1 MNNKEISAD
10 LAKLLKETPKLE
22 EVTKE
27 LNENPI
33 DFDNDPDFVADYLKA
48 TFINDVIGAMKDKDI
63 SKTALADKL
72 GKSKQYVGR
81 IINETTN
88 YTIETISAI
97 ACALEQEVVLTLKDR
112 KTKPVLQEEI
122 VYDEEQKEVNVIPF
136 KLPQEDKFS
145 QGFCTGY
152 LFSKTL
158 NQWS

>member
-136 KLPQEDKFS
+136 KLLKKINFHRDFVQVIYSAKH
-145 QGFCTGY
+145 
-152 LFSKTL
+152 
-158 NQWS
+158 